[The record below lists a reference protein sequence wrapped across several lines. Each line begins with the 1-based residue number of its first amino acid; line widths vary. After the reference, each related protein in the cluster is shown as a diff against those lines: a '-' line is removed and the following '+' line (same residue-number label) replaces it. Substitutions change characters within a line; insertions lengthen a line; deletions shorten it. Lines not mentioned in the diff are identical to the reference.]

1 MQQIYRRTPIPK
13 CDFNKVAKQHY
24 WSCTSAM
31 VFSYKFAAYFQDTF
45 FKKHLWTAVSVFL
58 RFQFSLLKLS
68 QEIHIKLL
76 DITKHDNLTTKL
88 KVILYIIYF
97 LIWKRWGRMCVCVCV
112 CVCVWVGGWVGGGGV
127 WVVGVTISKSSHH
140 RCSVRRGV
148 LRNFTKFTEKAFY
161 RTPLDNCFWISQYFK
176 FNQNLKPF
184 SAWCPL
190 KGHTYLNT

>member
-45 FKKHLWTAVSVFL
+45 FKEHLWTAVSVFL

-76 DITKHDNLTTKL
+76 DITKHDKLTTKL

-97 LIWKRWGRMCVCVCV
+97 LWLVE
-112 CVCVWVGGWVGGGGV
+112 
-127 WVVGVTISKSSHH
+127 VTISKSSHH